1 LLPLFASSVRFFY
14 LLLLFASSICF
25 FYLLLLF
32 AFFGCFLWLLPSFCF
47 LHFANPM
54 NGRLYDHL
62 DVLLQHH
69 QNTLNV
75 IYGNTYQVFVLLLS
89 TGTSHLE
96 MGRGKAQSCKSTTCL
111 VIQETPSPSPS
122 PSPAPDMPASPAL
135 AVASKMVAKPK
146 KVLDA
151 DAEIQEFWT
160 EMKKNNCEYW
170 RSHKVLKQMLKETFA
185 CYEKVS
191 TIHCFLKQNLLDAI
205 ILILFMIIVF
215 RECIQIF
222 VRRKIILVRHTLHI
236 WVKKII
242 NILIPKTVHSR
253 R

>member
-1 LLPLFASSVRFFY
+1 MTTNNHDLIFTITDNHYIVFFFGCFLWLLPPLALGVKLIWCKTFAPFHSSVCFLCLLPLFASSICFFY

-54 NGRLYDHL
+54 NGHLYDHL

-135 AVASKMVAKPK
+135 VAVSKMVAKPK

-151 DAEIQEFWT
+151 NAEIQEFWA
-160 EMKKNNCEYW
+160 EMNNNCYEYW
-170 RSHKVLKQMLKETFA
+170 QSDEVLRRMFKETLA
-185 CYEKVS
+185 NP
-191 TIHCFLKQNLLDAI
+191 L
-205 ILILFMIIVF
+205 
-215 RECIQIF
+215 
-222 VRRKIILVRHTLHI
+222 
-236 WVKKII
+236 
-242 NILIPKTVHSR
+242 
-253 R
+253 